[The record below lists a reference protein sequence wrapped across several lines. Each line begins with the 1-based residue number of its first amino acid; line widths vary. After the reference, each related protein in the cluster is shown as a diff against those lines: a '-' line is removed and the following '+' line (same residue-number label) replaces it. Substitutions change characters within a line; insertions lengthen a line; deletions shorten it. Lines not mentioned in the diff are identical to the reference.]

1 MNRDE
6 QAYARRNQIL
16 TIALEQFIAK
26 GFYGTSTREI
36 AKIAGMS
43 SGLMFHYFKNK
54 EALYECLIEI
64 GCEKMVFDLTTAAQ
78 NPLKYLS
85 EMVSSTL
92 HELQNNPL
100 FAQMFVFMDMAHHTK
115 EVSARANTL
124 LFEHDI
130 ANQCIPI
137 IMKGQ
142 QLGQLRSGDPHALT
156 VAFFGAIQGIAQ
168 EVARVPGTPV
178 PEMQW
183 ILDIIRK
190 GGD

>member
-43 SGLMFHYFKNK
+43 SGLLFHYFKSK
-54 EALYECLIEI
+54 EELYECLIET
-64 GCEKMVFDLTTAAQ
+64 GCKGMELDYSRAEHD
-78 NPLKYLS
+78 PLSYFSQL
-85 EMVSSTL
+85 L
-92 HELQNNPL
+92 ANIFYELQHNNL
-100 FAQMFVFMDMAHHTK
+100 FAQMFVFMDKAQHARGIS
-115 EVSARANTL
+115 ERANEML
-124 LFEHDI
+124 SSHDI
-130 ANQCIPI
+130 ARQCIPI
-137 IMKGQ
+137 IKKGQ
-142 QLGQLRSGDPHALT
+142 QLSQFRSGDPHALA